1 MQNRERSF
9 GGIVPRKSTSLTI
22 RSHDEDESTISV
34 ALKSSL
40 SGLLSFI
47 GCGLVLISVAA
58 VVAYSNADPDAII
71 SPISLA
77 ALFPAAFAGGF
88 TTVKRTGGSPLLC
101 GVLCGGII
109 TIFSIVASLLLRGTI
124 SSGYEL
130 WQASILH
137 GATVL
142 FSTLGSF
149 AGNAKRK
156 VNPRKHRR
164 FK

>member
-9 GGIVPRKSTSLTI
+9 GGIVPRKSTSLAI

-101 GVLCGGII
+101 GVLKKIDYNLGI
-109 TIFSIVASLLLRGTI
+109 TEAEL
-124 SSGYEL
+124 EL
-130 WQASILH
+130 WGTTIGIMQE
-137 GATVL
+137 
-142 FSTLGSF
+142 LG
-149 AGNAKRK
+149 GE
-156 VNPRKHRR
+156 
-164 FK
+164 